1 MGTLPRA
8 MESFSLSGVKNGAGR
23 PVTTM
28 GQLKG
33 MLESIVDGSK
43 LIDTGAKLVLE
54 VSNAQEKERQA
65 IHAMLEQVRQNE
77 KNCVLVYSS
86 ERKTYATEGA
96 IVGSTLGAV
105 AGVAGGFAAGVAVGA
120 GCVGTACPPLAPV
133 SLGLIVGGLAAG
145 ALITKATVIVVSV
158 HKDKVVVE
166 ATTQKMC

>member
-1 MGTLPRA
+1 MG
-8 MESFSLSGVKNGAGR
+8 LSGVKNGAGR

-133 SLGLIVGGLAAG
+133 SLGLIVGGVAVGAVVGGAVGLAAG
-145 ALITKATVIVVSV
+145 ALITKATV
-158 HKDKVVVE
+158 E